1 MKSFYKLFFLP
12 FFILFVIII
21 FTGYASEIKNDN
33 RNSFDGYWWQ
43 TLPYEFQL
51 GFILGYQEGFKMAL
65 GEIIAR
71 KNNFPGSLENISVK
85 DLADQFYLKSQH
97 TCGQIVQ
104 EVSKLY
110 QDEANKPIFIHS
122 AINISLMKLNH
133 VSEANINKAIIQ
145 YRKAKEIFEK
155 ETKSECSEEHIK
167 KD

>member
-1 MKSFYKLFFLP
+1 MKSFYKFF
-12 FFILFVIII
+12 FFPIFIIFVVIISA
-21 FTGYASEIKNDN
+21 GYSSEMKSDN

-65 GEIIAR
+65 GEIVAR
-71 KNNFPGSLENISVK
+71 KKNFPGSLENISLK
-85 DLADQFYLKSQH
+85 DLADQFYLKSRY
-97 TCGQIVQ
+97 TCGQIAQ
-104 EVSKLY
+104 ELNKLY
-110 QDEANKPIFIHS
+110 QDEANKPIYIHS

-133 VSEANINKAIIQ
+133 VSEANIKKAIIQ

-167 KD
+167 TD